1 VAPKSVPLPSILCTG
16 MITVERDRIPCLD
29 NMLGIASLC
38 IRPNDGDDDDDDIDD
53 AIDGVRD
60 EVAAKVCDDTT
71 TN

>member
-1 VAPKSVPLPSILCTG
+1 MAPKSVPLPSILCTG

-38 IRPNDGDDDDDDIDD
+38 IRPNDGDDDDDDDIDD

-71 TN
+71 N